1 MKCVSEATTSKL
13 MCYILQGF
21 RWVIDND
28 KWKDQC
34 TVMKQLFEGMIMFLK
49 F

>member
-28 KWKDQC
+28 
-34 TVMKQLFEGMIMFLK
+34 
-49 F
+49 